1 MENSWSS
8 SRVDLLLDLRGPRRS
23 GLESALRAAIRD
35 GRLAA
40 GTLLPSTRGLARE
53 LELARG
59 TVVAAYDQLAAEGY
73 LSVRA
78 GSGTRVAEVPPG
90 PDLDEVSGIAD
101 EPLHDLRPGCPDVSA
116 FPARAWL
123 AATRRVL
130 GGHAVGR
137 GDPQGTLELRT
148 ALCDYLGRTRGVRAT
163 PAQVVVTSGYHQGLV
178 LLSGVLSSSGV
189 GVAAF
194 EDPGHSVYRDAVRR
208 AGLTV
213 VPLPVDARGARI
225 EELPADAGAAFL
237 TPAHQYPM
245 GVPLHPAR
253 RQAACAW
260 ARATGGIVVEDDY
273 DGEFRYDRQPVGAL
287 QGMAPE
293 HVVYGGTVSKTLGPG
308 LRLGWL
314 VLPPWLVAPVVRA
327 KEEADLYTETLN
339 QLVLADLI
347 ATHAYDRHVRASRLR
362 YRRRRD
368 LLASRFPLEGV
379 PAGLSALLLLA
390 EGEAEALKACARR
403 GLALRGLTELHH
415 DPTGRPEG
423 LLIGYAAPSD
433 STYPTALTLLTDV
446 LRL

>member
-1 MENSWSS
+1 M
-8 SRVDLLLDLRGPRRS
+8 DLLLDLRGPRRS
-23 GLESALRAAIRD
+23 GLESALREAIRG

-53 LELARG
+53 LGLARG
-59 TVVAAYDQLAAEGY
+59 TVVAAYDQLATEGY
-73 LSVRA
+73 LTVRP

-90 PDLDEVSGIAD
+90 PDLTDTSGTSR
-101 EPLHDLRPGCPDVSA
+101 EPLYDLRPGCPDVSA

-130 GGHAVGR
+130 GRHAVGR
-137 GDPQGTLELRT
+137 GDPQGTPELRA

-163 PAQVVVTSGYHQGLV
+163 PAQVVVTSGYYQGLV
-178 LLSGVLSSSGV
+178 LLSRVLSSCGV

-213 VPLPVDARGARI
+213 VPLPVDAHGARVDA
-225 EELPADAGAAFL
+225 LPSDAGAAFL

-260 ARATGGIVVEDDY
+260 ARATGGILVEDDY

-314 VLPPWLVAPVVRA
+314 VLPPWLVPAVVRA
-327 KEEADLYTETLN
+327 KEEADFYTETLS

-347 ATHAYDRHVRASRLR
+347 ATHAYDRHVRAARLR
-362 YRRRRD
+362 YRRRRE
-368 LLASRFPLEGV
+368 LLAFRFPLEGV
-379 PAGLSALLLLA
+379 PAGLSALFLMP
-390 EGEAEALKACARR
+390 EGEAEVLSACSRR

-415 DPTGRPEG
+415 DPAGRSQG
-423 LLIGYAAPSD
+423 LLIGFAAPSESD
-433 STYPTALTLLTDV
+433 YATALPLLTEV
-446 LRL
+446 IGGRRVGGGRR